1 MNPGTK
7 EAFRCSCGGNQSI
20 VVVVCDSDCMS
31 TTLDSYLARSTP
43 LDIEL
48 LCSRRA
54 WQAWHTG
61 RAAGAHGFVSIVIW
75 RAFMFIVSNIML
87 HTYIHMYIRSIA
99 SRCHS
104 NEGYVSAEII
114 MALYLWFARA
124 LVLSL
129 SISRHVVR
137 WKWRPCGIA

>member
-1 MNPGTK
+1 MMNPGTK

-31 TTLDSYLARSTP
+31 TTLDSYLATP

-61 RAAGAHGFVSIVIW
+61 RAAGAHGFVSIGILW

-87 HTYIHMYIRSIA
+87 GIYLHSFHPRDVIRMK
-99 SRCHS
+99 
-104 NEGYVSAEII
+104 V
-114 MALYLWFARA
+114 M
-124 LVLSL
+124 
-129 SISRHVVR
+129 
-137 WKWRPCGIA
+137 